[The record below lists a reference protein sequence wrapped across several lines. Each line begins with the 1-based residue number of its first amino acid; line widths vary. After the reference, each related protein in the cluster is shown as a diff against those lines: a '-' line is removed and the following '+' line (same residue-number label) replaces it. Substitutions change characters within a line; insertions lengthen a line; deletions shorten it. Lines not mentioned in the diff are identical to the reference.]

1 MYIRLHREQNE
12 FKQSIMTASK
22 MIVEIWSDLTC
33 PFCYIAKRKF
43 ESALLQFKNAA
54 SIEIVW
60 KSFEVAPGFIT
71 QPDNNMHQFLAGLKG
86 ISLEQSIEISK
97 QVAEIAAQL
106 GLMFNFHKAIPT
118 NSFMA
123 HQFSHFAKQHS
134 LQHQA
139 EERLYKAYFTEG
151 SNIDDIAVLMR
162 LGEEI
167 GLSPS
172 EVRNALESRQYADEV
187 LQDIREG
194 KQLGVTSVPHFVFDR
209 KAKISGAQE
218 SNVLLGLL
226 EKTFAEW
233 KLENQHISRMVLDGQ
248 ACKTSGDC

>member
-1 MYIRLHREQNE
+1 
-12 FKQSIMTASK
+12 MTASK
-22 MIVEIWSDLTC
+22 MMVEIWSDLTC

-43 ESALLQFKNAA
+43 ESALLQFKDAA

-97 QVAEIAAQL
+97 QVADIAAQL
-106 GLMFNFHKAIPT
+106 GLVYNFHKAIPT
-118 NSFMA
+118 NSFNA
-123 HQFSHFAKQHS
+123 HRFSHFAKQHN
-134 LQHQA
+134 LQDQA

-151 SNIDDIAVLMR
+151 SNIDNIPTLMQ
-162 LGEEI
+162 LGKEI
-167 GLSPS
+167 GLAPS
-172 EVRNALESRQYADEV
+172 EVRHTLESNQYGDEV
-187 LQDIREG
+187 RQNIREG

-209 KAKISGAQE
+209 KTKISGAQD
-218 SNVLLGLL
+218 SSVFLGIL

-233 KLENQHISRMVLDGQ
+233 QLENQRISPMVLEGQ
-248 ACKTSGDC
+248 ACKTEGDC

>member
-1 MYIRLHREQNE
+1 VKQNQ
-12 FKQSIMTASK
+12 FKQSIMTAPK
-22 MIVEIWSDLTC
+22 MIIEIWSDLTC

-54 SIEIVW
+54 SMEIVW

-97 QVAEIAAQL
+97 KVAEVAAQL
-106 GLMFNFHKAIPT
+106 GLVFNFHKAIPT
-118 NSFMA
+118 NSFRA

-134 LQHQA
+134 LQDQA

-151 SNIDDIAVLMR
+151 SNIDDITVLMR

-167 GLSPS
+167 GLAPS
-172 EVRNALESRQYADEV
+172 EVRDALESRQYADEV
-187 LQDIREG
+187 QKDIRDG
-194 KQLGVTSVPHFVFDR
+194 KLLGVTSVPHFVFDG
-209 KAKISGAQE
+209 KEKISGAQD
-218 SNVLLGLL
+218 SKIFLAIL
-226 EKTFAEW
+226 EKTFADW
-233 KLENQHISRMVLDGQ
+233 QLENQHMRPMALDGQ
-248 ACKTSGDC
+248 ACKTIGDC